1 MCVCVCV
8 CVCLVLSVI
17 ARAVHHRI
25 QESLAQLLASACTRL
40 ALLLNMSMQV
50 CIIHPRPCRKLVLAK
65 QCQPNSEKE
74 GCAVVCVCFRVCVCV
89 CVCFRVCVGSSS
101 DFTSETTS
109 VAMDVQSS
117 ITYALR
123 IRNTSDR
130 YAANRFQSVP
140 FVGFISVQK

>member
-1 MCVCVCV
+1 MLNAYSRLVSDLRMCHVRRYTNPDGSTI
-8 CVCLVLSVI
+8 LVNHVPQLHVLTYTFNKYSPPDTSFYTLSV
-17 ARAVHHRI
+17 ASYLMSEAVTK
-25 QESLAQLLASACTRL
+25 QLLLDPSTG
-40 ALLLNMSMQV
+40 S
-50 CIIHPRPCRKLVLAK
+50 
-65 QCQPNSEKE
+65 
-74 GCAVVCVCFRVCVCV
+74 
-89 CVCFRVCVGSSS
+89 SSS

>member
-1 MCVCVCV
+1 MVDLQ
-8 CVCLVLSVI
+8 LVLLCC
-17 ARAVHHRI
+17 AD
-25 QESLAQLLASACTRL
+25 
-40 ALLLNMSMQV
+40 N
-50 CIIHPRPCRKLVLAK
+50 LVR
-65 QCQPNSEKE
+65 SS
-74 GCAVVCVCFRVCVCV
+74 
-89 CVCFRVCVGSSS
+89 SSS

>member
-1 MCVCVCV
+1 MCRDVQSRIVRSEVTKLRIQSERCQVSALAIHELGAAAQSVCVRACVCVG
-8 CVCLVLSVI
+8 S
-17 ARAVHHRI
+17 
-25 QESLAQLLASACTRL
+25 SS
-40 ALLLNMSMQV
+40 S
-50 CIIHPRPCRKLVLAK
+50 
-65 QCQPNSEKE
+65 
-74 GCAVVCVCFRVCVCV
+74 
-89 CVCFRVCVGSSS
+89 SSS